1 MGYFPISSNL
11 SEFGPRLASE
21 PSASAG
27 NRNGKWHSSA
37 CFCGLGHRFGAG
49 KFASNPGKMVH
60 IGFVLARVWRTI
72 SHEGFDNLGRNFI
85 ELRGIR

>member
-1 MGYFPISSNL
+1 
-11 SEFGPRLASE
+11 
-21 PSASAG
+21 
-27 NRNGKWHSSA
+27 
-37 CFCGLGHRFGAG
+37 
-49 KFASNPGKMVH
+49 MVH